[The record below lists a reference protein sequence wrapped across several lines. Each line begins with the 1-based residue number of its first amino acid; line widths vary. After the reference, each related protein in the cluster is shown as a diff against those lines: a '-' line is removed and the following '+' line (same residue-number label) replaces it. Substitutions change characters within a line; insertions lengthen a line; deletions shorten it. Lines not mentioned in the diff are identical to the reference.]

1 MSIGLLLLLL
11 FNEAIC
17 ATFVPHNKQSEM
29 EMYIEESLKRSY
41 SYQEYRDLVT
51 KLLKEGKSTGSEQSG
66 DLLHYSELN
75 EARMNRLDKTIAVPH
90 VIEEGFKSN
99 AKKYIWL
106 VLSEGWCGDA
116 AQILPVL
123 HKMEVLSDAVE
134 MKIVFRDENEA
145 LMDRF
150 LTNGGR
156 AIPKLIVLDA
166 ETNEVLADW
175 GPRPQ
180 GAKQLILDYKA
191 QHGAIDETAKTDL
204 QKWYLKDKGLSTQ
217 KELLDLMQ
225 GLE

>member
-1 MSIGLLLLLL
+1 
-11 FNEAIC
+11 
-17 ATFVPHNKQSEM
+17 M
-29 EMYIEESLKRSY
+29 ESYIEESLKRSY
-41 SYQEYRDLVT
+41 SYQEYRELVT
-51 KLLKEGKSTGSEQSG
+51 KLLKEGTSTGKEQSD

-75 EARMNRLDKTIAVPH
+75 EARMNRLDKTITVPH
-90 VIEEGFKSN
+90 VIEEGFKSCT
-99 AKKYIWL
+99 KKYIWL

-123 HKMEVLSDAVE
+123 HKMEVLADTIE
-134 MKIVFRDENEA
+134 MKVVFRDENEA
-145 LMDRF
+145 LMDQF

-166 ETNEVLADW
+166 ETKEVLADW
-175 GPRPQ
+175 GPRPH

-191 QHGAIDETAKTDL
+191 QHGIIDETAKTDL

-225 GLE
+225 GLK